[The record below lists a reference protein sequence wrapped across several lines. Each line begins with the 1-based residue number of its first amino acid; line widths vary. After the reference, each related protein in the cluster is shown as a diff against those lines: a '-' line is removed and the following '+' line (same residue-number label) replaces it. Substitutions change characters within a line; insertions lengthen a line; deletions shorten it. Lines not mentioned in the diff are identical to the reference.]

1 MSVRS
6 HKHVDI
12 SALVFDLIYP
22 FQPKSLIKI
31 NEQQL
36 IIRCFTKIY
45 IIKYDML
52 KNVLLISKYK
62 WHDHDDIRT
71 SLVLQVLLFGI
82 KWKKPK
88 GKFARQKGKII
99 WIRNLPLH
107 ALHKFLCRDNS
118 FVTVKENCD
127 MYSTKWKQHC
137 ITNYMCAFLD

>member
-22 FQPKSLIKI
+22 FQPKSLII

-52 KNVLLISKYK
+52 KNILLISKYK
-62 WHDHDDIRT
+62 LHDIRT

-82 KWKKPK
+82 K
-88 GKFARQKGKII
+88 
-99 WIRNLPLH
+99 
-107 ALHKFLCRDNS
+107 
-118 FVTVKENCD
+118 
-127 MYSTKWKQHC
+127 
-137 ITNYMCAFLD
+137 